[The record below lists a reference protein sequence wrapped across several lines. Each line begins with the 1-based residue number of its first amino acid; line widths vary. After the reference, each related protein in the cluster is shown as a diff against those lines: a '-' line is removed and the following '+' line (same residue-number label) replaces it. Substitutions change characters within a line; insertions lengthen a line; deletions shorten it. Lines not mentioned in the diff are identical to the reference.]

1 MSDHSFAFVV
11 DDGSREKVA
20 EVQEDDPA
28 AEGEQ
33 VKGRQD
39 QCEEDGDPGVAEE
52 DCGGVSEGSEHGC
65 FWFKVLS

>member
-1 MSDHSFAFVV
+1 MSGHSFAFVV

-33 VKGRQD
+33 VEGRKD
-39 QCEEDGDPGVAEE
+39 QSEEDGGP
-52 DCGGVSEGSEHGC
+52 
-65 FWFKVLS
+65 